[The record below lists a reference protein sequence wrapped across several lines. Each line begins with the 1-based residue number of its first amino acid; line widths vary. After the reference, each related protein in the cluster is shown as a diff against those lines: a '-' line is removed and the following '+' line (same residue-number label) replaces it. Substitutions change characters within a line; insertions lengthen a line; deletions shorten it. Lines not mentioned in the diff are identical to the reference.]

1 MKRFKAMI
9 LAAAS
14 LAAVS
19 SNSLAGEKA
28 LAPGKPAGVEQAAR
42 GGGHLLL
49 ILGVGA
55 VLVGGVAVAMANS
68 GNATPPTATSTT
80 P

>member
-1 MKRFKAMI
+1 
-9 LAAAS
+9 
-14 LAAVS
+14 
-19 SNSLAGEKA
+19 
-28 LAPGKPAGVEQAAR
+28 
-42 GGGHLLL
+42 
-49 ILGVGA
+49 LGVGA